1 MVIFFSSHLL
11 TQSLFDLI
19 ITQKV
24 IQERIARAETT
35 TSWLSCIV
43 KYYQN
48 GNSEVHMQWKVINGW
63 YCVTACG
70 LMSWKFRTLGEGM
83 KWAFTNKVA
92 HEVANDNGIWG

>member
-1 MVIFFSSHLL
+1 
-11 TQSLFDLI
+11 
-19 ITQKV
+19 
-24 IQERIARAETT
+24 
-35 TSWLSCIV
+35 
-43 KYYQN
+43 
-48 GNSEVHMQWKVINGW
+48 EVCMQWKVINGW

>member
-1 MVIFFSSHLL
+1 MVIFFSSYLL

-24 IQERIARAETT
+24 IHERIAQAETT
-35 TSWLSCIV
+35 TSWLSCIF

-48 GNSEVHMQWKVINGW
+48 GNGEVCMQWKVINGW

-70 LMSWKFRTLGEGM
+70 LMSWKFRTLGEAMNWVFVSKLAVKTEMDMGVS
-83 KWAFTNKVA
+83 K
-92 HEVANDNGIWG
+92 

>member
-1 MVIFFSSHLL
+1 M

-24 IQERIARAETT
+24 IQGRIAQAETT
-35 TSWLSCIV
+35 TSWLSCIFM
-43 KYYQN
+43 YYQN
-48 GNSEVHMQWKVINGW
+48 GNREVHMQWKVINGW